1 VSNDLQLNLF
11 EMPAPYLALSAETAN
26 PGAPTRP
33 RLAASDADFAEFIT
47 RLSNAE
53 FFAFDTETTGLDMAS
68 CDLVGISVCMDEG
81 EGWYVPVEHPTAG
94 EWSLKR
100 GSRAWRAMADGLARP
115 GAKRAAHNAKFDLG
129 VLKRAGLPINQ
140 PVYDTL
146 LAQFALE
153 PLRRGSLGL
162 KALAREQFGWQMTE
176 IAELIG
182 HGGAGKTQF
191 TMRDV
196 PLEIAARYAAADA
209 DATFRLAQAQQPRL
223 KVLDLERL
231 LYEVEF
237 PLVPVLA
244 DMELTGVA
252 IDAPYL
258 GALSAELGR
267 RMTALEKEIYA
278 QAGKPFNV
286 GSTEQLANVLY
297 RVLGLP
303 VQTRSDGE
311 RVTTSAW
318 ALEDLR
324 GKHPIV
330 PMVLEYRELS
340 KLKGTYADAL
350 PALVNPRTGRV
361 HTTFN
366 QGVVITGRLSSSNPN
381 LQNIP
386 IVSEMGR
393 RVRKAFIAQP
403 GGEVLSADYS
413 QVELRILAHL
423 ANDPMLREAFERD
436 EDIHKSTA
444 AAIYNVPLA
453 DVTTEQ
459 RGFAKRVNF
468 GIAYGMGARS
478 LAASANMTERQAE
491 QFIAQYFR
499 RFSRVK
505 AWLDGT
511 RREMNMRHS
520 VQTMFGRRRPFDDMR
535 GKSVGERNRAER
547 LAINHP
553 VQGTAAEVIKIAMV
567 KLHSRLNAG
576 GYASRITLQVHDELV
591 LDVAPGEL
599 DEMRQLVREEMETAV
614 PLSVRLKAEVTVGPN
629 WDDAE

>member
-1 VSNDLQLNLF
+1 MSNDLQLSLF

-26 PGAPTRP
+26 PGAPTHA
-33 RLAASDADFAEFIT
+33 RLVKNDGDFAELL
-47 RLSNAE
+47 RLLDRAGRV
-53 FFAFDTETTGLDMAS
+53 AFDTETTGLEIAS
-68 CDLVGISVCMDEG
+68 CDLVGISLCAQEG
-81 EGWYVPVEHPTAG
+81 EGWYVPVDHPNAA

-100 GSRAWRAMADGLARP
+100 GGEQWQKLAQAL
-115 GAKRAAHNAKFDLG
+115 GKSDVSRAAHNAKYDIG
-129 VLKRAGLPINQ
+129 VLKRAGLAIPQ
-140 PVYDTL
+140 PVFDTMI
-146 LAQFALE
+146 AQFALE
-153 PLRRGSLGL
+153 PFRRGGLGL
-162 KALAREQFGWQMTE
+162 KTLAREYFGWQMTE

-182 HGGAGKTQF
+182 AGKTRF

-209 DATFRLAQAQQPRL
+209 DATFRLWQMLEPQVKARG
-223 KVLDLERL
+223 VERL

-258 GALSAELGR
+258 ENLSGELNR
-267 RMTALEKEIYA
+267 RIAAVEKEIYA

-286 GSTEQLANVLY
+286 GSTEQVANVLY
-297 RVLGLP
+297 RGLGLP

-311 RVTTSAW
+311 RRTTSAW

-330 PMVLEYRELS
+330 PMILEHRELA

-366 QGVVITGRLSSSNPN
+366 QAVVITGRLSSSNPN

-393 RVRKAFIAQP
+393 RVRKAFIARE
-403 GGEVLSADYS
+403 GGLVLSADYS

-423 ANDPMLREAFERD
+423 ANDPMLRAAFERD
-436 EDIHKSTA
+436 EDIHASTA
-444 AAIYNVPLA
+444 AAIYAVPM
-453 DVTTEQ
+453 DKVTTEQ

-478 LAASANMTERQAE
+478 LAASANMTEREAE

-499 RFSRVK
+499 RFSKVK

-511 RREMNMRHS
+511 RRKMAAEHS
-520 VQTMFGRRRPFDDMR
+520 VETLFGRKRPFEDMR
-535 GKSVGERNRAER
+535 GKTAGERGRAER

-553 VQGTAAEVIKIAMV
+553 VQGTAADVIKIAMA
-567 KLHSRLNAG
+567 KLHARLQEG
-576 GYASRITLQVHDELV
+576 GYASKITLQVHDELV

-599 DEMRQLVREEMETAV
+599 DDMRQLVRQEMENAV
-614 PLSVRLKAEVTVGPN
+614 PLSVKLKAEMAVGPN
-629 WDDAE
+629 WDDAK